1 MGSKK
6 TSIFILSISI
16 IILCALSFFFLWDTK
31 KKSTI
36 SETGNTYHSKA
47 PLEHSGKK
55 EIPIAN
61 ALSNDNNVLSLARSW
76 HGTLLSIDNIK
87 LYAPEDGK
95 LHLFVKNKDKIKH
108 GQSIGEIECTKN
120 LKSPEKKK
128 ALFNAEISMKHAD
141 IDIAR
146 DDIINIEE
154 EIDKIKDRLQDAYY
168 EYDDSERDYNNG
180 LIEKKFMLEKK
191 EEWNRLKMHLED
203 VEEML
208 NTKFRTID
216 ECKERIRELKS
227 MLKKMAEKLVVIVIP
242 PFDGIVSKVF
252 VESNMLVNKTEPLI
266 EFKPVN
272 LLSITVSE
280 QIPFYMDGKKVR
292 VSLEDKE
299 STHCTGALKIE
310 RFIAADKTGEKKT
323 FLKVI
328 LDQERNQDQHNLF
341 CESGKSVSIL
351 FLQ

>member
-6 TSIFILSISI
+6 TGIFILVLI
-16 IILCALSFFFLWDTK
+16 IICALSFFFLWDTK
-31 KKSTI
+31 KKSTV
-36 SETGNTYHSKA
+36 SETGNIYHSKV
-47 PLEHSGKK
+47 PLEHSGK
-55 EIPIAN
+55 EVLPIAN
-61 ALSNDNNVLSLARSW
+61 VLSNDNNALPLAKFW

-95 LHLFVKNKDKIKH
+95 LHLFVKNKDRIKQ
-108 GQSIGEIECTKN
+108 GNIIGEIECTKN
-120 LKSPEKKK
+120 SKSLEKKK
-128 ALFNAEISMKHAD
+128 VLFNEEISMKHAD
-141 IDIAR
+141 IDIAL
-146 DDIINIEE
+146 DDMSNIEE
-154 EIDKIKDRLQDAYY
+154 EIDKIKDKLQDAYY
-168 EYDDSERDYNNG
+168 EYGDSERDYNNG
-180 LIEKKFMLEKK
+180 LIEKKFMIEKK

-203 VEEML
+203 AEKML

-227 MLKKMAEKLVVIVIP
+227 MLKKKAENLVIIS
-242 PFDGIVSKVF
+242 PFDGVVSKIF
-252 VESNMLVNKTEPLI
+252 VESNMFVNKTEPLI

-280 QIPFYMDGKKVR
+280 QIPFYLDGKKVK

-299 STHCTGALKIE
+299 STYCTGSLKIE

-328 LDQERNQDQHNLF
+328 LDQERNQAQYDLL
-341 CESGKSVSIL
+341 CESGKRVNLL